1 MGKGVG
7 RWVNGWVADWWGTQ
21 VYSPKA
27 TGIGLAQDT
36 VFRRGQGVEPEVGGA
51 LVGSGL

>member
-1 MGKGVG
+1 M
-7 RWVNGWVADWWGTQ
+7 
-21 VYSPKA
+21 YSPKA

-36 VFRRGQGVEPEVGGA
+36 VFGRGQRVEPEVGRA